1 LERNAASTRDFT
13 RKVPHP
19 LVVEVLVAGHPCRA
33 LLDSGSVAD
42 FISGKVLDQLK
53 LKSMPLE
60 KPIDL
65 HLAVQGSRSK
75 VNFGTRQRIEY
86 QGIDEERYFDV
97 ANLTSYDLVLGTPF
111 LFQHKVSFGLNPCHI
126 VIGSTEGVPIEGV
139 NVSKIDARAIE
150 MLESELTKARSDLH
164 DRARTMGL
172 YADAAKQPLP
182 PLRDINHSIPLIDES
197 KQYRWRPS
205 KCPEP
210 LQAQWIEKR
219 NDYLATG
226 RWRMSTARNTVPMLA
241 VFKP

>member
-1 LERNAASTRDFT
+1 LERNAASARDFT

-19 LVVEVLVAGHPCRA
+19 LVVEVFIAGHPCRA

-53 LKSMPLE
+53 LKSHPLE

-86 QGIDEERYFDV
+86 QGINEERYFDV

-126 VIGSTEGVPIEGV
+126 VIGS
-139 NVSKIDARAIE
+139 
-150 MLESELTKARSDLH
+150 
-164 DRARTMGL
+164 
-172 YADAAKQPLP
+172 
-182 PLRDINHSIPLIDES
+182 
-197 KQYRWRPS
+197 
-205 KCPEP
+205 
-210 LQAQWIEKR
+210 
-219 NDYLATG
+219 
-226 RWRMSTARNTVPMLA
+226 
-241 VFKP
+241 